1 MKLSKNTIIDATIPL
16 TILTSLIFAK
26 AGVRV
31 WFEKK
36 RKDIFQA
43 AVPEEQI
50 ILAKLF
56 HHEKIELCALYST
69 LLVYVYSGEEKK
81 LNILHKS
88 QLSKI
93 QERTY

>member
-1 MKLSKNTIIDATIPL
+1 M
-16 TILTSLIFAK
+16 
-26 AGVRV
+26 

-36 RKDIFQA
+36 RKIKDIFQA

-56 HHEKIELCALYST
+56 HHEKIELGALYST
-69 LLVYVYSGEEKK
+69 LLVYLYSGEEK
-81 LNILHKS
+81 NRTILHKS
-88 QLSKI
+88 RLSKI